1 MPKDGLFLNYLNT
14 HGSCIFCYGPR
25 YWGFHVFQ
33 DLSYNLPLYF
43 KFQQLGS
50 YSIKLPVQRQHSN
63 PRSPNFCRQTSIC
76 FMQTEAFNIISVIF
90 ASYEVYY
97 NIFFEY
103 LHGNLFILIAPNFKQ
118 HIAFFD
124 TTVTISCH
132 ANLLVKASPGCLE
145 SETLNFRMKGL

>member
-1 MPKDGLFLNYLNT
+1 
-14 HGSCIFCYGPR
+14 
-25 YWGFHVFQ
+25 
-33 DLSYNLPLYF
+33 
-43 KFQQLGS
+43 
-50 YSIKLPVQRQHSN
+50 
-63 PRSPNFCRQTSIC
+63 
-76 FMQTEAFNIISVIF
+76 MQTEAFNIISVIF

-132 ANLLVKASPGCLE
+132 ANLIVKA
-145 SETLNFRMKGL
+145 